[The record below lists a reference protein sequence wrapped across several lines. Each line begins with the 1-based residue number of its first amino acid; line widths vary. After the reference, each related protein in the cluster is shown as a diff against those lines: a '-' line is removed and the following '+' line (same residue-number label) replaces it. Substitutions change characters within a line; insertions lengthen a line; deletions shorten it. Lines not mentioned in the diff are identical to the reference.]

1 MVIFSI
7 SIVSVLWIAT
17 WPLRCSMGLQMIG
30 VADGEAV
37 DLLAKSWTAT
47 RILLLES
54 GLAIVGAGVCK
65 KAEHM

>member
-1 MVIFSI
+1 
-7 SIVSVLWIAT
+7 
-17 WPLRCSMGLQMIG
+17 MIG

-65 KAEHM
+65 KAEYMWFLTWFGIFVAQERPLLR